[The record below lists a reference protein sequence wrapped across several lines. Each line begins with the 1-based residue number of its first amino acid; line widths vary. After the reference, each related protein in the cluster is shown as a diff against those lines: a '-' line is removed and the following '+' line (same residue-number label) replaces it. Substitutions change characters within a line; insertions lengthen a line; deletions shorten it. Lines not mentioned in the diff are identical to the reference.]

1 MLYVFHVQCFAS
13 DQLQHRVCN
22 GSYKFISPNA
32 NICGCTSTWGTI
44 PQTCALH
51 DWLWILIS
59 FSNRVDCCLVSFTL
73 VLISNMLRFRVVQL
87 WFCVVFV
94 MDQSAVY
101 CKYWLHI
108 NIMWMVMSSLWC
120 SRSQGVHLLC
130 FVGACRLWR
139 RVVCIQFCEM
149 KWSWG
154 CVGALA
160 IACDGYAISNDGQW
174 SRIIYWSP
182 CVICVGADGFG
193 GCLDWRIV
201 LSSCEMVAWL
211 AETIALDVT
220 CSCHQKP
227 SNGKQRVWWLAP
239 PCSSS
244 RVCLFLGESAG
255 RNRGH
260 GFERVVGDEALCAW
274 GEREVVIYCEL
285 ILSGIVNGIFS
296 TTKLMTL

>member
-108 NIMWMVMSSLWC
+108 DIMWMVMSSLWC

-201 LSSCEMVAWL
+201 RAR
-211 AETIALDVT
+211 A
-220 CSCHQKP
+220 
-227 SNGKQRVWWLAP
+227 RWWL
-239 PCSSS
+239 
-244 RVCLFLGESAG
+244 G
-255 RNRGH
+255 
-260 GFERVVGDEALCAW
+260 
-274 GEREVVIYCEL
+274 
-285 ILSGIVNGIFS
+285 
-296 TTKLMTL
+296 